1 MAPVDAAR
9 ASQYNR
15 STMKRSA
22 VFRPVLVA
30 VLTLAV
36 VLPDHV
42 SAAVRAD
49 KVLVIKSVKRLV
61 LLNHGAVLKSY
72 KVALGRNPG
81 RKTRRGDGRTPE
93 GRYIVDGRIPES
105 RFHKALHLSYPNA
118 SDVVHSRASGIPPG
132 GNIVIHGLPADFEDV
147 GPLHASRNWT
157 MGCIAVSNEEMD
169 EIWQLVPLGTAV
181 EIIP

>member
-1 MAPVDAAR
+1 
-9 ASQYNR
+9 
-15 STMKRSA
+15 MKQSA
-22 VFRPVLVA
+22 VSCPVLVA
-30 VLTLAV
+30 VLALSV
-36 VLPDHV
+36 FLPQDV

-49 KVLVIKSVKRLV
+49 KVLVIKREKRLV

-72 KVALGRNPG
+72 KIAVGRNPG

-118 SDVVHSRASGIPPG
+118 SDIVNSRASGVPPG
-132 GNIVIHGLPADFEDV
+132 GNIVIHGLPAELEEV

-157 MGCIAVSNEEMD
+157 RGCIAVSNEEMD
-169 EIWQLVPLGTAV
+169 EIWQLVPVGTAV